1 MELVWALLWGKLNHS
16 WKKLLKKHQM
26 ERGLLDNCPFFSVII
41 VQIFMEVFPP
51 VSDYVLPGDYK
62 E

>member
-1 MELVWALLWGKLNHS
+1 
-16 WKKLLKKHQM
+16 M